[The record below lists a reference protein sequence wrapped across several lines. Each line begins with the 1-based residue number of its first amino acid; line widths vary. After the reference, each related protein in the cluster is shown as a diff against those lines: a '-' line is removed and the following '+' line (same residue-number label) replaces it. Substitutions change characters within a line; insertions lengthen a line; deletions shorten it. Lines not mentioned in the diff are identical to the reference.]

1 MPFNDAAPPAGN
13 DLIDGKV
20 DDDEAYG
27 FDQKAL
33 LPRIHS
39 DGAEAGLFKG
49 TPLGDAWEA
58 SGLVKEALNGEDPVR
73 NLYGA
78 ALKASSVAV
87 AAADVLEYR
96 SRMAKGVPLARFDP
110 FNIVG
115 SLLTGWMLENVEPLR
130 KLLDWVTGNPDMVK
144 AYSKSWESISGALSA
159 AAATWQNELQKDVSD
174 WAGAA
179 GTAYKTKA
187 DAFMADLEAQ
197 AGLAA
202 SLSKINAALG
212 DTVEG
217 FRGAVIE
224 VLNWLAGVLVEM
236 AAIIICTGGTA
247 SFAAVARASASI
259 SGAGSK
265 LSQIL
270 LQLAKEVSNILGL
283 VPKIIQ
289 MVQGATEAGIR
300 SATA

>member
-13 DLIDGKV
+13 DLIDKKV

-33 LPRIHS
+33 LPRITS
-39 DGAEAGLFKG
+39 DGAESGLAKG
-49 TPLGDAWEA
+49 TPVGDGWEA
-58 SGLVKEALNGEDPVR
+58 VGLVKEALNGEDPVK

-78 ALKASSVAV
+78 ALKASAVAV
-87 AAADVLEYR
+87 AAADVLEYQK
-96 SRMAKGVPLARFDP
+96 RMATGVPLAKFDP

-115 SLLTGWMLENVEPLR
+115 ALLMGWMLENIEPMR
-130 KLLDWVTGNPDMVK
+130 KTLDWLMGNPDMVK
-144 AYSKSWESISGALSA
+144 AYSASWENISKELTK
-159 AAATWQNELQKDVSD
+159 AAATWNTELQKDVSE

-187 DAFMADLEAQ
+187 DAFMADIEAKSS
-197 AGLAA
+197 LAS
-202 SLSKINAALG
+202 SLSKVNAALG
-212 DTVEG
+212 DMVEG
-217 FRGAVIE
+217 FRGMLIE
-224 VLNWLAGVLVEM
+224 VLNWLAGVLVEA

-247 SFAAVARASASI
+247 SFGAVARASVGI

-265 LSQIL
+265 TAQIVRAVVLEASSL
-270 LQLAKEVSNILGL
+270 LGM
-283 VPKIIQ
+283 VPKLIQ
-289 MVQGATEAGIR
+289 AVEGATEAGIR

>member
-96 SRMAKGVPLARFDP
+96 SRMAKGVPLAKFDP

-115 SLLTGWMLENVEPLR
+115 ALLMGWMLENVEPLR
-130 KLLDWVTGNPDMVK
+130 KALDWVTGNPDMVK
-144 AYSKSWESISGALSA
+144 AYSKSWENISGVLTR
-159 AAATWQNELQKDVSD
+159 AAATWNTELDKDVSE

-179 GTAYKTKA
+179 GAAYKAKA
-187 DAFMADLEAQ
+187 DAFMADIEAQ
-197 AGLAA
+197 ASLAT
-202 SLSKINAALG
+202 SLSKVNAALG
-212 DTVEG
+212 DLVEG
-217 FRGAVIE
+217 VRGVVTE
-224 VLNWLAGVLVEM
+224 LLNWLAGVLVEA

-247 SFAAVARASASI
+247 SFAAVARASTSI
-259 SGAGSK
+259 AGAGTK
-265 LSQIL
+265 LSSIL
-270 LQLAKEVSNILGL
+270 LQLAKEASTIIGM
-283 VPKIIQ
+283 VPKLIQ
-289 MVQGATEAGIR
+289 IVQGATEASVR